1 MDVDTLVK
9 AFLNKDRIAA
19 GRLISLVENR
29 SRNLERI
36 MSRIYPHTGHAHI
49 VGVTGP
55 PGAGKSTLING
66 LIGLCRKRGKR
77 VGIVAVDPTSPFTG
91 GAILGDRIRM
101 NEFCTDEGVFIR
113 SMGTRGWS
121 GGLAR
126 TTGDIVKLLDAF
138 GSDIVMIETVG
149 AGQSEVSVSKHAHTI
164 IVITVPGLGD
174 DVQTLKAGILETGDI
189 FVVNKADREGADRAV
204 ADLQMMIDLCERKEG
219 AWKQPVLKLIS
230 TEGKGIAALADAIDG
245 HGAYLAESGLL
256 KKKVLEA
263 SREELMSIV
272 KEKLIEH
279 FLYVLDSKEAF
290 DEMVED
296 IAERKIDPYAA
307 AGSVIK
313 NLELKRRK

>member
-1 MDVDTLVK
+1 
-9 AFLNKDRIAA
+9 
-19 GRLISLVENR
+19 
-29 SRNLERI
+29 
-36 MSRIYPHTGHAHI
+36 
-49 VGVTGP
+49 
-55 PGAGKSTLING
+55 
-66 LIGLCRKRGKR
+66 
-77 VGIVAVDPTSPFTG
+77 
-91 GAILGDRIRM
+91 M